1 MIRSKFQG
9 WGVGLLLLASLLI
22 LLGTVTQ
29 TPILLIVGLVIQIVA
44 VVMLAVHVGTKHSER
59 RDR

>member
-1 MIRSKFQG
+1 MFRSKLQG
-9 WGVGLLLLASLLI
+9 WGVGLLLFASLLI

-29 TPILLIVGLVIQIVA
+29 TPILFIVGLIVQIVA
-44 VVMLAVHVGTKHSER
+44 VVMLAIHVTKHSEG

>member
-29 TPILLIVGLVIQIVA
+29 TPILLIVGLIVQMAA

-59 RDR
+59 KDR